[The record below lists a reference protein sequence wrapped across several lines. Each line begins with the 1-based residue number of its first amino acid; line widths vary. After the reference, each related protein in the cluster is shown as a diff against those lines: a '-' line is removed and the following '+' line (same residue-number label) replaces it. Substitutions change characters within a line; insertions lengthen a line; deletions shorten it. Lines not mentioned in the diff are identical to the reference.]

1 MSLLS
6 LFFIMLCVGV
16 AGFIASFVSLKYFM
30 RKAPDWGFMCH
41 PGGHSCHNG
50 CVPLL
55 GGAAI
60 YCAVLLSFLVFFTV
74 FGDWPPGFRHP
85 DYRAL
90 LSLLIGTTWIAGV
103 GTLDDR
109 NHMDWRTK
117 LIGELIGVAILLIGG
132 HTIENASLPFF
143 GVVHFGWL
151 GQIFFALSVLTI
163 TNAINL
169 IDGLDGLAGGICFF
183 AALVSGIIGLIKWDI
198 FMAVIGFGVSGGLL
212 AFLRYN
218 FPPASIFMGDGGSLM
233 LGFLLSTLATS
244 SAATSPGQR
253 SGMMTMILV
262 PFMPFGIALL
272 DVSFAII
279 RRGVSG
285 RRIFQPDTDH
295 IHHRLMEALGR
306 PRRVVAVL
314 YLLSA
319 LLSEITLA
327 MVLGPRHDFYRIYT
341 VFIGF
346 VSLGLVILLLRL
358 YTRESLPRIL
368 GNRAHMKYLASFS
381 DFMCRR
387 MQRTVTEDEA
397 LSLLKRGVC
406 DLDFD
411 SVRVEKRGSVYMEW
425 SREHPLH
432 PDAPRSE
439 REWPLGNGITVRWTM
454 PKHKSESYQNYLLL
468 TWNQLLKMLS
478 RRLQKMRE
486 GC

>member
-1 MSLLS
+1 
-6 LFFIMLCVGV
+6 
-16 AGFIASFVSLKYFM
+16 M
-30 RKAPDWGFMCH
+30 RKAPGWGFMCQ

-50 CVPLL
+50 SVPLL

-60 YCAVLLSFLVFFTV
+60 YCAVLLSFLLFFLVFSE
-74 FGDWPPGFRHP
+74 WPPGFMHP
-85 DYRAL
+85 DYKAL
-90 LSLLIGTTWIAGV
+90 FSLLIGTTWIAAL

-109 NHMDWRTK
+109 RHMDWHSK
-117 LIGELIGVAILLIGG
+117 LLGELVGIAILLIGG
-132 HTIENASLPFF
+132 HTIQNATLPFV
-143 GVVHFGWL
+143 GVVHFGWF

-163 TNAINL
+163 TNAVNL

-183 AALVSGIIGLIKWDI
+183 AALVSGIIGLLKGDI

-218 FPPASIFMGDGGSLM
+218 FPPASVFMGDGGSLM

-279 RRGVSG
+279 RRSISG

-306 PRRVVAVL
+306 PRRVVALL
-314 YLLSA
+314 YLFSALLSA
-319 LLSEITLA
+319 LTLA
-327 MVLGPRHDFYRIYT
+327 MVLGPRHELYRIYIIL
-341 VFIGF
+341 IGILA
-346 VSLGLVILLLRL
+346 LGLVILLLRL

-387 MQRTVTEDEA
+387 LQRVSTEYEA
-397 LSLLKRGVC
+397 LTLLQRGVC

-411 SVRVEKRGSVYMEW
+411 TVRVEKYGSIYLEW
-425 SREHPLH
+425 TREQPLH

-439 REWPLGNGITVRWTM
+439 REWSLGNGVIVRWTM
-454 PKHKSESYQNYLLL
+454 PKHESESYQNYLLL
-468 TWNQLLKMLS
+468 TWNQLLKSLS
-478 RRLQKMRE
+478 RRLPKLRG